1 MLVQSAT
8 ETIPHP
14 TAEVVQLSALSR
26 LAFDHPK
33 LVIGV
38 LLAVTA
44 VFTLFLPGIQFD
56 ADLEKMV
63 PEDDPAIK
71 DIRDA
76 TAEFGYQDVFLVVFR
91 GEDVFTA
98 STLAKI
104 YSLAEEIRRIP
115 GVGSVLDPMTV
126 DLIRSSEFGIEIEP
140 AAPALPRTDDAIDE
154 FRKAITDSQY
164 LGKLVSENGRAA
176 AIMVTME
183 NARGPAGAGSSRMA
197 RKVEELVQRYRG
209 PEEILIVGNAYIS
222 HYAEQT
228 IKEDMSFLIPL
239 VIVVLMAILYWSFR
253 GAVGVALPLL
263 TVVTSV
269 IWAVGLMSMLRVPL
283 TIVTMVTPVILFA
296 IGSAYGMHILNKYS
310 EALAMGKEKR
320 AALEETMREMNAPVA
335 MTSLTTVAGFVS
347 LVSSFV
353 TPIRQFGAFT
363 AFGVLAAMIFSMLF
377 IPAVLVLQRVPPRL
391 AKREA
396 RQAERLVN
404 GLSALG
410 GFVAAH
416 ARGVVIASAIIL
428 AVCVIGALDL
438 SLESNMMN
446 YFEKD
451 SPIIQGTKVVE
462 EEFGGSMQVSL
473 VFDTGEPDGV
483 KEPAVLNRML
493 ETQDFLNS
501 VPGVSRA
508 TSIADVVRELNRAL
522 NMGEDEYYTIPETRQ
537 AVAQELLLF
546 TLQGG
551 AGVDSLVSYN
561 FDKAIVSARIESMS
575 SEELRRTIRRLED
588 YVRAIYPSDGDLQVK
603 VVGIPNVMLVLADR
617 FRDSQ
622 IYSLAISIVTC
633 GIIVCILMGSM
644 PAGLVSILPLIL
656 TVAVNFGVMGF
667 GGVPLDA
674 VTTMI
679 ASIAVGIGIDYSIHY
694 INRYRLEI
702 EAGKDQAQAIAVT
715 SATAGRGI
723 FFNALTL
730 IVGFV
735 ILAFSHFRAIDVF
748 GYLIA
753 LTMLTS
759 SLSSLTI
766 VPAILRLLPPSALIR
781 RKGLT
786 LEALDSGA

>member
-1 MLVQSAT
+1 MALPYPV
-8 ETIPHP
+8 P
-14 TAEVVQLSALSR
+14 EVIHLSTLSR
-26 LAFDHPK
+26 LAFSHPK
-33 LVIGV
+33 LVIAA
-38 LLAVTA
+38 LLAITV
-44 VFTLFLPGIQFD
+44 VFALFLPKMEFD
-56 ADLEKMV
+56 ADLERMV
-63 PEDDPAIK
+63 PADDPAIK

-76 TAEFGYQDVFLVVFR
+76 TAEFGYQDVFLVVLR

-98 STLAKI
+98 NTLAKI
-104 YSLAEEIRRIP
+104 YSLAEEIREIQ
-115 GVGSVLDPMTV
+115 GVEAVLDPITV
-126 DLIRSSEFGIEIEP
+126 DLIRSSELGIEIVP
-140 AAPALPRTDDAIDE
+140 AAPGLPQTDDEIDE
-154 FRKAITDSQY
+154 FRRSITDSQY
-164 LGKLVSENGRAA
+164 LGKLISEDGRAA

-183 NARGPAGAGSSRMA
+183 NAGELANARSSQIA
-197 RKVEELVQRYRG
+197 RDVEGLAQKYRG

-222 HYAEQT
+222 YYAEQT

-239 VIVVLMAILYWSFR
+239 VIAVLLAILYWSFR
-253 GAVGVALPLL
+253 TTVGVALPLL

-269 IWAVGLMSMLRVPL
+269 IWAVGLMSMLRIPL
-283 TIVTMVTPVILFA
+283 TIVTMVTPVILLA
-296 IGSAYGMHILNKYS
+296 IGSAYGMHILNKYT
-310 EALAMGKEKR
+310 EALAAGNEKG
-320 AALEETMREMNAPVA
+320 AALEETMGQMNAPVA
-335 MTSLTTVAGFVS
+335 MTSLTTVAGFAS

-353 TPIRQFGAFT
+353 TPIRQFGVFT

-377 IPAVLVLQRVPPRL
+377 IPAVLVLRPAPSQFTR
-391 AKREA
+391 REA
-396 RQAERLVN
+396 RPTKRIVDA
-404 GLSALG
+404 LSALG

-416 ARGVVIASAIIL
+416 ARGVTIASIIIVV
-428 AVCVIGALDL
+428 VCVVGALNL

-446 YFEKD
+446 YFEKG
-451 SPIIQGTKVVE
+451 SPIIRGTNIVE
-462 EEFGGSMQVSL
+462 DQFGGSMQVSL

-522 NMGEDEYYTIPETRQ
+522 NMGENEYYTIPETRQ

-551 AGVDSLVSYN
+551 SSVDSLVSYN

-575 SEELRRTIRRLED
+575 SEQLRRTIRRLDD
-588 YVRAIYPSDGDLQVK
+588 YVRANYPSDGDLQVK

-633 GIIVCILMGSM
+633 GIIVSILMGSFL
-644 PAGLVSILPLIL
+644 AGVISILPLIL
-656 TVAVNFGVMGF
+656 TVAVNFGVMGYS
-667 GGVPLDA
+667 GVPLDA

-694 INRYRLEI
+694 ISRYRLEI
-702 EAGKDQAQAIAVT
+702 EAGKDPSEAIATT
-715 SATAGRGI
+715 SSTAGRGI

-730 IVGFV
+730 IVGFA
-735 ILAFSHFRAIDVF
+735 ILAFSHFRAVDVF

-766 VPAILRLLPPSALIR
+766 VPAILRLLRPTALMGR
-781 RKGLT
+781 TYRLSEKGGL
-786 LEALDSGA
+786 SK

>member
-1 MLVQSAT
+1 
-8 ETIPHP
+8 
-14 TAEVVQLSALSR
+14 VVQLSAVSR
-26 LAFDHPK
+26 LAFNHPK

-38 LLAVTA
+38 LLAITL
-44 VFTLFLPGIQFD
+44 VFALFLPRIQFD

-63 PEDDPAIK
+63 PEDDPIIK

-76 TAEFGYQDVFLVVFR
+76 TAEFGYQDVFLVVLR
-91 GEDVFTA
+91 CENVFTA
-98 STLAKI
+98 GTLAKI
-104 YSLAEEIRRIP
+104 YDLAEEIRGIQ
-115 GVGSVLDPMTV
+115 GVESVMDPITV
-126 DLIRSSEFGIEIEP
+126 DLIRSSELGIEIEP
-140 AAPALPRTDDAIDE
+140 AAPGLPQTDDAIDE
-154 FRKAITDSQY
+154 FRRTITDSQY
-164 LGKLVSENGRAA
+164 LGKLISEDGRAA
-176 AIMVTME
+176 AIMVSME
-183 NARGPAGAGSSRMA
+183 AAHRLADARSSRIA
-197 RKVEELVQRYRG
+197 REVEEMAQKYRG
-209 PEEILIVGNAYIS
+209 PEEVLIVGNAYIS
-222 HYAEQT
+222 YYAEQT
-228 IKEDMSFLIPL
+228 IRRDMSFLIPL
-239 VIVVLMAILYWSFR
+239 VIAILIAILYWSFR
-253 GAVGVALPLL
+253 SAVGVALPLL

-269 IWAVGLMSMLRVPL
+269 IWAVGLMSMLRIPL
-283 TIVTMVTPVILFA
+283 TIVTMVTPVILLA
-296 IGSAYGMHILNKYS
+296 IGSAYGMHILSKYT
-310 EALAMGKEKR
+310 EALAMGKEQR
-320 AALEETMREMNAPVA
+320 AALEETMGQMNAPVA

-353 TPIRQFGAFT
+353 TPIRQFGLFT

-377 IPAVLVLQRVPPRL
+377 IPAVLVLRPAPSQL
-391 AKREA
+391 TKREA
-396 RQAERLVN
+396 RPTRRIVKA
-404 GLSALG
+404 LSALG
-410 GFVAAH
+410 DFVAAH
-416 ARGVVIASAIIL
+416 ARGVAIASIIIV
-428 AVCVIGALDL
+428 AVCIVGALNL

-451 SPIIQGTKVVE
+451 SPIIQGTSIVE
-462 EEFGGSMQVSL
+462 DEFGGSMQVSL

-493 ETQDFLNS
+493 ETQNFLNS
-501 VPGVSRA
+501 VPGVSQA
-508 TSIADVVRELNRAL
+508 TSVADVVRELNRAL

-551 AGVDSLVSYN
+551 SSVDSLVSFN
-561 FDKAIVSARIESMS
+561 FDKAIVSARVESVS
-575 SEELRRTIRRLED
+575 SEQLRRTIRRLEE
-588 YVRAIYPSDGDLQVK
+588 YVQANYPSDGDLQVK

-633 GIIVCILMGSM
+633 GIIVSVLMGSWL
-644 PAGLVSILPLIL
+644 AGIVSILPLIL
-656 TVAVNFGVMGF
+656 TVAVNFGVMGY

-694 INRYRLEI
+694 VSRYLLEI
-702 EAGKDQAQAIAVT
+702 EAGRDQSLAIAIT
-715 SATAGRGI
+715 SSTAGRGI

-730 IVGFV
+730 IVGFAM
-735 ILAFSHFRAIDVF
+735 LAFSHFRAIDVF

-766 VPAILRLLPPSALIR
+766 VPAILRLLPPTALVR

-786 LEALDSGA
+786 LKTIEGRV